1 MIPGINPPKRGEEE
15 GAGIYSVVETEIIKT
30 GDEQFNTLLACI
42 SVIMSSAGCR
52 INQTLSWC
60 EFH

>member
-1 MIPGINPPKRGEEE
+1 MIPGVNPPNRGEEE
-15 GAGIYSVVETEIIKT
+15 SAGSYSVVETEITKT

-52 INQTLSWC
+52 RNQTLSLC